1 MKHSHTPTFLIVC
14 SAILAVCWGLA
25 LSFFGGQ
32 WLLTG
37 SLLPHKEETKI
48 VVAGAEVAPAS
59 DTAAPKAEEPPFDAA
74 NYTPDIGRGE
84 QIAAKCKACHSFDN
98 GGPNRVGPNQWG
110 IYGSHLGHRDDFSYS
125 SALLE
130 KKKTTPNWDEAAL
143 DGFLKDPK
151 GWMPGTKM
159 QFNGIKKPDE
169 RADLIAWLK
178 TLK

>member
-1 MKHSHTPTFLIVC
+1 MKHSHTPTFLIAC

-25 LSFFGGQ
+25 LSFFGGH

-37 SLLPHKEETKI
+37 HIFPHKTEAKI
-48 VVAGAEVAPAS
+48 VVAGAEAPAQGG
-59 DTAAPKAEEPPFDAA
+59 TAAPKAEEKPFDLAS
-74 NYTPDIGRGE
+74 YTPDIGRGE
-84 QIAAKCKACHSFDN
+84 TIAAKCKACHSFDN

-110 IYGSHLGHRDDFSYS
+110 IYGGHLAHRADFSYS

-130 KKKTTPNWDEAAL
+130 KKASVPTWDYAAL
-143 DGFLKDPK
+143 DAFLADPK